1 MRGSFQAALLLP
13 LALGNALPYEDK
25 HFEKRSFDRVDD
37 ILAGLGSIKQD
48 LMAGGAALNQQLYQA
63 VQQPAQYK
71 KCSPTNIQVRQEWS
85 TFSKT
90 EKKAYISAVQCLG
103 KLPSKTSKETCPGC
117 KNRYDDFVATHIQQS
132 FNIQ

>member
-37 ILAGLGSIKQD
+37 ILAGLGSTKQD

-71 KCSPTNIQVRQEWS
+71 KCSPTNIQVRQEWYVSKVVTLLDPHADS
-85 TFSKT
+85 T
-90 EKKAYISAVQCLG
+90 EG
-103 KLPSKTSKETCPGC
+103 LPSPRPKRRHTSAP
-117 KNRYDDFVATHIQQS
+117 FSA
-132 FNIQ
+132 